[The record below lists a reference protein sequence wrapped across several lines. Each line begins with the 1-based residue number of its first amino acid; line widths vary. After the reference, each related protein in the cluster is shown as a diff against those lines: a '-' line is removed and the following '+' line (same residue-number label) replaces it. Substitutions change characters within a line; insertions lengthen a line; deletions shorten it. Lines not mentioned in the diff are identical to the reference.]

1 MRVKIRYTEE
11 CEVEGKTVEE
21 VQNVFENM
29 CDSNVTFIEVISATD
44 ENGNDVKDL
53 LGYWKELL
61 WLGNYKTEKE

>member
-29 CDSNVTFIEVISATD
+29 GNSNVTFIEVISATD

-53 LGYWKELL
+53 LGY
-61 WLGNYKTEKE
+61 